1 MGLLCLA
8 CATVDPEKR
17 YPHMVADEDPVPVG
31 TIEAEFDQAFST
43 KVNKKE
49 VAVFFYPRY
58 NAVVLEYRYELIR
71 YRQFWDAEGRRYFAE
86 ALDRY
91 KADYAARNLTSKFS
105 RSRRAYGTVQGMI
118 EWETSSI
125 SLPGRAYPS
134 MELGYRF
141 RGESPYF
148 SVFQRSAPNEY
159 KQKDTGK
166 SSSLQIFMYYTR
178 AQAEALIKLFDQEYL
193 MSFLNPARS
202 SGASDTPAED
212 DYREY
217 EEAAD

>member
-1 MGLLCLA
+1 
-8 CATVDPEKR
+8 
-17 YPHMVADEDPVPVG
+17 MVADEDPVPVG
-31 TIEAEFDQAFST
+31 TIEAEFNRAFST

-49 VAVFFYPRY
+49 IAVFFYPRY
-58 NAVVLEYRYELIR
+58 NAVVLEYRYEFIR
-71 YRQFWDAEGRRYFAE
+71 YRQFWDAEGRRQFAE

-91 KADYAARNLTSKFS
+91 KADYEARNLTAKFS
-105 RSRRAYGTVQGMI
+105 RSRKIYGTVQGMT

-125 SLPGRAYPS
+125 SFPGRASPV

-159 KQKDTGK
+159 DSGDVNN
-166 SSSLQIFMYYTR
+166 SGSLQIIMYYTR

-193 MSFLNPARS
+193 MSFLAPARS
-202 SGASDTPAED
+202 PEASATPAAD

-217 EEAAD
+217 GEAAD